1 MKNETKVLAM
11 ISIATALLLITLL
24 TTSCATS
31 GYGCKGRGKLITRV
45 PQ

>member
-1 MKNETKVLAM
+1 MK
-11 ISIATALLLITLL
+11 ALVAILMLVTMVVFS
-24 TTSCATS
+24 SCATS

>member
-1 MKNETKVLAM
+1 MKKLILFTLV
-11 ISIATALLLITLL
+11 ITLFA
-24 TTSCATS
+24 SCATS